1 MSARTLEELWPAV
14 GVNRTLG
21 LRLVARERDTLGVV
35 AATVRMAATGDLA
48 QGYGLVQ
55 GGVIS
60 ALADAAAVC
69 CFLADEPRAADALVP
84 TSIEFKVN
92 FLRPARPSEGEQ
104 GELEA
109 RAKVVKRGKR
119 IGLAEVDVTQAGEL
133 VAKGLFTYLLERA

>member
-1 MSARTLEELWPAV
+1 MSARTLEELWASV

-21 LRLVARERDTLGVV
+21 MKLVARERDGERITAAVV
-35 AATVRMAATGDLA
+35 TMDATSALA

-69 CFLADEPRAADALVP
+69 CFLADEPEKAGAVVP
-84 TSIEFKVN
+84 TSIEFKLN
-92 FLRPARPSEGEQ
+92 FLRPALPSRGV
-104 GELEA
+104 LEA

-119 IGLAEVDVTQAGEL
+119 IALADVDVLQQGEL
-133 VAKGLFTYLLERA
+133 VAKGLFTYLLDAG

>member
-1 MSARTLEELWPAV
+1 MSSRTLEELWASV

-21 LRLVARERDTLGVV
+21 MTLVGREKTDGAVV
-35 AATVRMAATGDLA
+35 AAVVTMEATSALA

-69 CFLADEPRAADALVP
+69 CFLADEPEAAGARSV

-92 FLRPARPSEGEQ
+92 FLRPAAPGRGTLQ
-104 GELEA
+104 A
-109 RAKVVKRGKR
+109 RASVVKRGKR
-119 IGLAEVDVTQAGEL
+119 IGLADVDVTQAGEL
-133 VAKGLFTYLLERA
+133 VAKGLFTYLLDGA